1 MIQFSPI
8 SHLVANLQGS
18 TFERWQDPN
27 GLVSEFGA
35 DGSRFRNDET
45 DPAQITDQ
53 LYSTNGQRKSSKP
66 ATPEENS
73 TEGNEKLFSDPIQLY
88 LKQMGHLPMLTP
100 AEEKQAAARI
110 GKARKRLYSQSL
122 ASDYILGEIVQALQ
136 KVIDGHQRL
145 DRTVDVSVS
154 DIKQKTHLTRIAQC
168 HLATLLKILK
178 QNRLDFKALHSPLL
192 SRKEKKDIHRR
203 LMRRRQRGSRLV
215 QELQF
220 RMNLLKPC
228 FEKLEKLDAYLDR
241 LQLRIKDLQARLD
254 VLPQLER
261 KYSVLQ
267 PLLKQYR
274 RRLRSVVRRTLE
286 SPASLKRF
294 LARYEQL
301 RSKYDDAKQSFSAG
315 NLRLV
320 VSIAKKYR
328 NRGLGFLDLIQEG
341 NTGLMK
347 AVDKFERHR
356 GFKFSTYATWWIK
369 QSISRAIA
377 DHARTIRVPV
387 HMLETLNRISRISR
401 DFQFANGSPPTLEEM
416 ADSCELS
423 SEELFNLMRIDRKP
437 ISLDIQVGSEE
448 KNSFGDLLEDTRQSA
463 PDDQL
468 SRDAL
473 KTRIHEVLQALTV
486 REREVIKLRFGLT
499 DGSVRTLE
507 EVGKIFSV
515 TRERVRQIEA
525 NAVKKLQH
533 PVRSRSL
540 SCFLDEAPPAGVL
553 R

>member
-1 MIQFSPI
+1 MIQFNPLQ
-8 SHLVANLQGS
+8 HLAANIAGAAS
-18 TFERWQDPN
+18 ERWQGSK
-27 GLVSEFGA
+27 GLDFA
-35 DGSRFRNDET
+35 IDGSRFYYGEPDIKPIDECSGHDARTHKVGDRNPND
-45 DPAQITDQ
+45 
-53 LYSTNGQRKSSKP
+53 
-66 ATPEENS
+66 
-73 TEGNEKLFSDPIQLY
+73 EKLFSDPIQLY
-88 LKQMGHLPMLTP
+88 LKQMGHLSMLTP
-100 AEEKQAAARI
+100 VEEKIATAKI
-110 GKARKRLYSQSL
+110 EKTRKLLYSQTL
-122 ASDYILGEIVQALQ
+122 TSDYILGEIIQTLQ
-136 KVIDGHQRL
+136 NVVDGRQRL

-154 DIKQKTHLTRIAQC
+154 DIEQKSHLIRMLRC
-168 HLATLLKILK
+168 HLETLVKIRK
-178 QNRLDFKALHSPLL
+178 QNCLDFKALYSPLL
-192 SRKEKKDIHRR
+192 SCKEKKDIRRR
-203 LMRRRQRGSRLV
+203 LLQRRRRAGRLV

-220 RMNLLKPC
+220 RMSLLKPC
-228 FEKLEKLDAYLDR
+228 FEKLEKLDTYINR
-241 LQLRIKDLQARLD
+241 LQMRIRDLQAKLD
-254 VLPQLER
+254 TLPKIE
-261 KYSVLQ
+261 KECSVLH

-274 RRLRSVVRRTLE
+274 RRLRSVVRQTLE

-294 LARYEQL
+294 LVRYESL
-301 RSKYDDAKQSFSAG
+301 RSKYDDAKRSFSAG

-401 DFQFANGSPPTLEEM
+401 DFQFANGSPPTLDEM

-423 SEELFNLMRIDRKP
+423 SEELANLLRIDHKP
-437 ISLDIQVGSEE
+437 ISLDVQVGSEE
-448 KNSFGDLLEDTRQSA
+448 KNSFGDLLEDTRQPA
-463 PDDQL
+463 PEDRL

-473 KTRIHEVLQALTV
+473 KTRINEVLQALTA

-499 DGSVRTLE
+499 DGSVYTLE

-533 PVRSRSL
+533 PIRSRSL
-540 SCFLDEAPPAGVL
+540 SCFLDDVSPVGTL